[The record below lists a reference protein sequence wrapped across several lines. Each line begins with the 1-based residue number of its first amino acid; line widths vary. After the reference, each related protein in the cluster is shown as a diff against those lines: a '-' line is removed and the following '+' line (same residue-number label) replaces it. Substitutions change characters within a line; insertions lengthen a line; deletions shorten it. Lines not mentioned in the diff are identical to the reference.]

1 MRLGSN
7 GNPVRYVGHL
17 AGMTHEHDPTHQRR
31 LARFDAT
38 FRQHYEAVRRHA
50 FRCGAAEPDEAASEA
65 FAALWRHLDAV
76 SIAAE
81 RAWLLSAVRKQAAN
95 ARRGAKRREN
105 LNEALVR
112 NRSRDHDEQPAIVAA
127 DSLVQETLEALAP
140 IDHQILVLS
149 VWDGL
154 APHEIA
160 QVLDISKNSV
170 AVRLHR
176 AQRRFR
182 RESIRRREPSLMITC
197 SVEGGADAH

>member
-1 MRLGSN
+1 
-7 GNPVRYVGHL
+7 
-17 AGMTHEHDPTHQRR
+17 MTHEHDPSHERR

-76 SIAAE
+76 SVGAE

-95 ARRGAKRREN
+95 NRRGAKRREN
-105 LNEALVR
+105 LNEALVQNASR
-112 NRSRDHDEQPAIVAA
+112 NQDTVPAVAT
-127 DSLVQETLEALAP
+127 DSVVQETLESLSSV
-140 IDHQILVLS
+140 DREVLVLAA
-149 VWDGL
+149 WDGL
-154 APHEIA
+154 PPSEIA

-176 AQRRFR
+176 AKRRFR
-182 RESIRRREPSLMITC
+182 REYIRRQETLLMTTC